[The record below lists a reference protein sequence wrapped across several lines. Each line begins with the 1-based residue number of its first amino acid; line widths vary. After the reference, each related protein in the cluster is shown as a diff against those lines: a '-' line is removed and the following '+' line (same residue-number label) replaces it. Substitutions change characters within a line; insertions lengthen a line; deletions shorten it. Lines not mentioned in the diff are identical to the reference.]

1 MIRALSLLW
10 TLLLAVIVTAI
21 SFFYIRG
28 GDRGF
33 PFSFSAGTVEQI
45 QANGFQLNGW
55 SVALDVIFWWLLFS
69 MVWIILKNYIF
80 ET

>member
-10 TLLLAVIVTAI
+10 TLLLAVIVTVI
-21 SFFYIRG
+21 SFFYLRG
-28 GDRGF
+28 ESRGF
-33 PFSFSAGTVEQI
+33 PLTFAGGSLEQI
-45 QANGFQLNGW
+45 QERGLEFNWLLVF
-55 SVALDVIFWWLLFS
+55 LDILFWWLIFS

>member
-28 GDRGF
+28 EDRGF
-33 PFSFSAGTVEQI
+33 PFSFSEGTVEQI
-45 QANGFQLNGW
+45 QVNGFQLNGW
-55 SVALDVIFWWLLFS
+55 SVALDIIFWWLLFS